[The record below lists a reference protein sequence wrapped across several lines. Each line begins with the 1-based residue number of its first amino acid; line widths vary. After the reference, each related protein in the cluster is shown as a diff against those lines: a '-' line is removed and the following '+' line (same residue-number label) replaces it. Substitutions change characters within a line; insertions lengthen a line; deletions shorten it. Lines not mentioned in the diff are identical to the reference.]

1 MIRFK
6 KISISF
12 SRNAD
17 ANLAKKAGYIVSC
30 LTGNPN
36 FTSPVP
42 NLLDLGVL
50 VEKYEAELVTAKGND
65 RIAVAIK
72 KASRRLLEQ
81 MLNEMGIY
89 VMHIAKGDEAILAGS
104 GFTLT
109 KMPEPRN
116 ITNPGN
122 ITLGNGVSSG
132 QIKAGVKAVMGARSY
147 LFDIAAELPPE
158 KTAWQSYPT
167 SKSQFTFTDL
177 TPGKQYWI
185 RVAAIGTGTQLS
197 YSPVVSQ
204 FAQ

>member
-1 MIRFK
+1 M
-6 KISISF
+6 
-12 SRNAD
+12 
-17 ANLAKKAGYIVSC
+17 
-30 LTGNPN
+30 
-36 FTSPVP
+36 
-42 NLLDLGVL
+42 L

-104 GFTLT
+104 GFSLT
-109 KMPEPRN
+109 KIPEARN

-132 QIKAGVKAVMGARSY
+132 QIKASIKAVTGARSY
-147 LFDIAAELPPE
+147 LFNIAAELPAE